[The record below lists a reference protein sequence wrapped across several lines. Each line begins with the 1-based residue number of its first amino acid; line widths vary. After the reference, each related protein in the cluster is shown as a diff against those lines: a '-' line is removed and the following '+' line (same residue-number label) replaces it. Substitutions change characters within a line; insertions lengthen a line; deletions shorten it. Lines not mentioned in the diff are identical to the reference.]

1 MKNSLKNRSRG
12 LFLFAGKRKI
22 SYNEP
27 MKKELKK
34 LKKNV
39 EKVSKSSFVT
49 EFKEFIN
56 RGSVLDLAV
65 GVIIGGA
72 FQKIISSLVS
82 DIIMPL
88 VGLIAGGVDFRNLEI
103 TIPNLF
109 GQDSAAHIRY
119 GNFLQNMVD
128 FLIIAFCVFLII
140 KIMNKFIGKFKK
152 EQEEKAEPTTDEQI
166 LEVLKDIRKH
176 QK

>member
-1 MKNSLKNRSRG
+1 
-12 LFLFAGKRKI
+12 
-22 SYNEP
+22 

-152 EQEEKAEPTTDEQI
+152 EQEEKAEPTTDKQI

>member
-1 MKNSLKNRSRG
+1 
-12 LFLFAGKRKI
+12 
-22 SYNEP
+22 

-119 GNFLQNMVD
+119 GN
-128 FLIIAFCVFLII
+128 LIIAFCVFLII

>member
-1 MKNSLKNRSRG
+1 
-12 LFLFAGKRKI
+12 
-22 SYNEP
+22 

-152 EQEEKAEPTTDEQI
+152 EQEEKVEPTTDEQI

>member
-1 MKNSLKNRSRG
+1 
-12 LFLFAGKRKI
+12 
-22 SYNEP
+22 

-72 FQKIISSLVS
+72 FQKISSLVS

>member
-1 MKNSLKNRSRG
+1 
-12 LFLFAGKRKI
+12 
-22 SYNEP
+22 

-128 FLIIAFCVFLII
+128 FLIIAFCVFLMVKGIT
-140 KIMNKFIGKFKK
+140 KLSKKK
-152 EQEEKAEPTTDEQI
+152 EEEPVAPAPEPEPSKEEQLLSEI
-166 LEVLKDIRKH
+166 RDLLKNK
-176 QK
+176 

>member
-1 MKNSLKNRSRG
+1 
-12 LFLFAGKRKI
+12 
-22 SYNEP
+22 

-72 FQKIISSLVS
+72 FQKILSSLVS